1 MGKLGDILGDDF
13 EEEYEN
19 KRREVEEQRRKVSQ
33 ETMMEICFEA
43 VEGGGFDGE
52 EPRFTFDAGEVDHDV
67 VLMESPQNDLHKFRH
82 EFEQSGGVSLGMFH
96 MGDLWSCVFNED
108 MVAMVDKIEE
118 DEYYVVVGRYQENI
132 QDAGTEDE
140 EKYINISPV
149 RGIVPLEVAKEYAE
163 KYDSAM
169 SGSDKQSQAEQ
180 QNKDEESS
188 DDEDDVDVGDLGG
201 DGGDGG
207 DGGEVDS
214 DKVIKVFH
222 TIGDEAPQVLKETAA
237 GDNDAIS
244 KLVKVTNKN
253 LDGDADKERILDIF
267 EDEVEEIEGRGED
280 EEEEDDDL
288 DLDGLGDEDEDEDDD
303 GDGEEDES
311 EDAEEDDTT
320 ESSDESDDEDE
331 DEGVDDWF

>member
-33 ETMMEICFEA
+33 ETMMEICYEA
-43 VEGGGFDGE
+43 IEGGGFDGE

-118 DEYYVVVGRYQENI
+118 DEYYVVVGQYKENI
-132 QDAGTEDE
+132 QNAGTEDE

-149 RGIVPLEVAKEYAE
+149 RGIVPLEVAKNYAD
-163 KYDSAM
+163 KFDSAM

-180 QNKDEESS
+180 QNQESSS
-188 DDEDDVDVGDLGG
+188 DDSDDDVDVGGLDE
-201 DGGDGG
+201 DS
-207 DGGEVDS
+207 GEVDR
-214 DKVIKVFH
+214 DKIIKVFH
-222 TIGDEAPQVLKETAA
+222 AIGDDAPQVLKDTASGDETAI
-237 GDNDAIS
+237 D
-244 KLVKVTNKN
+244 KLVKVTNQN
-253 LDGDADKERILDIF
+253 LDSEADRERILDIF
-267 EDEVEEIEGRGED
+267 EEEVEEIEGRGE
-280 EEEEDDDL
+280 EEEEDDDDL
-288 DLDGLGDEDEDEDDD
+288 DLGGLGDDDEDDTEEEESEPEPEED
-303 GDGEEDES
+303 DMEEEEAESSDDSGDDGEE
-311 EDAEEDDTT
+311 
-320 ESSDESDDEDE
+320 
-331 DEGVDDWF
+331 EGVDDWF